1 MGLFVVM
8 ARPISRRAPLRCA
21 LAVVIGALVTGTVW
35 AAEPAIKVVRNREY
49 VKRDSGPLAMDVYMP
64 RGAGPFPGVLV
75 VHGGAWTMGSRV
87 QLAAI
92 ANALAEHG
100 YVAACVSYR
109 LAPKHTFPAQ
119 IDDCQAAVRWLR
131 EHASEF
137 RLDPAR
143 LGGFGYSAGGQLVA
157 LLGTLDDDDYREK
170 GVSAGGASTRLQ
182 VVVAG
187 GAPCD
192 FRVLPEE
199 SRRLAYWLGGTRK
212 EKSESYRIASPA
224 AFISDDDPPMFF
236 FHGARDLLVPAHSPQ
251 RMVAMLSAAGVAAE
265 MHVIDHAGH
274 MEALFDRP
282 TLEQALE
289 FADKYL
295 KSRDTNLANES
306 GLVEATKPEDGGG
319 DAPAR
324 FEKGNGASD
333 GE

>member
-1 MGLFVVM
+1 MQ
-8 ARPISRRAPLRCA
+8 
-21 LAVVIGALVTGTVW
+21 
-35 AAEPAIKVVRNREY
+35 AAEPAIEVVRNREY

-131 EHASEF
+131 EHANEF
-137 RLDPAR
+137 RLDPTR

-170 GVSAGGASTRLQ
+170 GAPAGGASTRLQ

-199 SRRLAYWLGGTRK
+199 SRRLAYWLGGTRR
-212 EKSESYRIASPA
+212 EKAEAYRIASPA

-251 RMVAMLSAAGVAAE
+251 RMVAMLTAAGVTAE

-274 MEALFDRP
+274 LEALFDRT
-282 TLEQALE
+282 TLEQALA
-289 FADKYL
+289 FADRYL
-295 KSRDTNLANES
+295 KPSSNVADDN
-306 GLVEATKPEDGGG
+306 GLVETIKPEDGGG

-324 FEKGNGASD
+324 GRGTGASD